1 LDAIL
6 FAVFI
11 VIGFVTPVF
20 RKMGGSIG
28 RLIPFFGL
36 LFQLIGI
43 AILYKENLGV
53 NFSSLGVS
61 YTLPMTASGVGLP
74 NFPEASLFFIL
85 TFLIDAIATV
95 AP

>member
-1 LDAIL
+1 LDVVL
-6 FAVFI
+6 FGVFI
-11 VIGFVTPVF
+11 FLGLVTPIF

-53 NFSSLGVS
+53 NFSSLGVP
-61 YTLPMTASGVGLP
+61 YTLPMTASGIGLP
-74 NFPEASLFFIL
+74 HFPEASLFFIL